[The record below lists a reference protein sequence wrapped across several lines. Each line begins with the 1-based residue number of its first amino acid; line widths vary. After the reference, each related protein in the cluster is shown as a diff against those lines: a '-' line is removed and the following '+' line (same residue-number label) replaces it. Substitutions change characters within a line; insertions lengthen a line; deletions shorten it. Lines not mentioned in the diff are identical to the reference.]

1 MNAPCGVNRL
11 FVFTE
16 DKGKMDEKQIYTDKE
31 ASNFLR
37 ISQVTLWRERKK
49 GKISF
54 RRVASKIVYL
64 REDLEKYLERN
75 KREAFAQN

>member
-1 MNAPCGVNRL
+1 MTDG
-11 FVFTE
+11 
-16 DKGKMDEKQIYTDKE
+16 KQIYTDKE

-49 GKISF
+49 GKIAF

-64 REDLEKYLERN
+64 QEDLENYLNQN
-75 KREAFAQN
+75 KREAFGVSEVKNA

>member
-1 MNAPCGVNRL
+1 MN
-11 FVFTE
+11 E
-16 DKGKMDEKQIYTDKE
+16 QQIYTDKE
-31 ASNFLR
+31 ASDYLR

-64 REDLEKYLERN
+64 QEDLENYLNRN
-75 KREAFAQN
+75 KREAFGVQN